1 MYKQAGLVRRK
12 NKRKII
18 VIYIKTIVII
28 IFFLGEGGQ
37 GAVFSNIRRM
47 VVQYLKEV
55 GSRLKPEK

>member
-28 IFFLGEGGQ
+28 IFFLGGGGR
-37 GAVFSNIRRM
+37 GAAFSNIRRI